1 MLPQPASLPLLAD
14 ARRHSAVFATPA
26 PPFHSPILR
35 SPLPFSNSPSISSR
49 TRLHLSRLGASLTL
63 NLFSRWSDRTLT
75 QQLTLIRYDSCNLP
89 GSVHLRSKWTP
100 NPQCLL

>member
-35 SPLPFSNSPSISSR
+35 SPLPFSNSSSISSR
-49 TRLHLSRLGASLTL
+49 TRLHLSRLGASLTF

-75 QQLTLIRYDSCNLP
+75 VRIHRQSARIGLSITTQKHRSQDS
-89 GSVHLRSKWTP
+89 SQR
-100 NPQCLL
+100 